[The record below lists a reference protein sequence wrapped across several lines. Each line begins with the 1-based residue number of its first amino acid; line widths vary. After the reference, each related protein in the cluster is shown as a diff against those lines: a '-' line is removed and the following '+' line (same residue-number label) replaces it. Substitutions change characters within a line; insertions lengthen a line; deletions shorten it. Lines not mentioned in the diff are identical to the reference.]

1 MTYTQRNFAA
11 HPVAVKPVS
20 LALQGGGS
28 HGAFT
33 WGVLDRLLEDGR
45 IEINAIS
52 GASAG
57 AMNAALLAYGLTVGG
72 RDGARQALA
81 DFWED
86 VSRRMPFLSA
96 AGHGAS
102 EFDIAAAAHSAA
114 LEHYILLT
122 RFFSPQQL
130 NPLDVNPLRELLADR
145 IDFERL
151 RRECGIE
158 LFIAATKVSTGT
170 AKLFRTAELTLDML
184 LASACIPTFH
194 RPVQIDGESYWDGGF
209 SSNPPLLPLV
219 RHTPTRDVI
228 LVLLNPCRR
237 RDSPTTA
244 AEIGHRMHEIALNS
258 AVYSELHGLAL
269 AKREAGRSL
278 FPFGRLERRLRRC
291 NMHLIASEHVM
302 SRLHSL
308 SRLNT
313 SSAFLSALRDE
324 GRLQAGA
331 WLDEHYRSVGSRSS
345 FDLMS
350 AVLR

>member
-1 MTYTQRNFAA
+1 MPNRQKNFAA
-11 HPVAVKPVS
+11 HRVPAKPVS

-45 IEINAIS
+45 IQINAIS

-57 AMNAALLAYGLTVGG
+57 AMNAVLLAYGLTIGG

-86 VSRRMPFLSA
+86 LSGKMPFMST
-96 AGHGAS
+96 S
-102 EFDIAAAAHSAA
+102 VQSAA
-114 LEHYILLT
+114 LDHYILLT
-122 RFFSPQQL
+122 RFFSPPQL
-130 NPLDVNPLRELLADR
+130 NPFDINPLRELLAGR
-145 IDFERL
+145 IDFQRL
-151 RRECGIE
+151 RRECDIE

-170 AKLFRTAELTLDML
+170 AKLFRTTELTLDML

-194 RPVQIDGESYWDGGF
+194 RPVEVGGESYWDGGF
-209 SSNPPLLPLV
+209 SSNPPLFPLV
-219 RHTPTRDVI
+219 QHTPTRDVI

-237 RDSPTTA
+237 PDLPTTA
-244 AEIGHRMHEIALNS
+244 AEIEHRMHEIALNS
-258 AVYSELHGLAL
+258 AVYSELQGLAL

-291 NMHLIASEHVM
+291 NVHLIASEQLM
-302 SRLHSL
+302 SRLQTV

-324 GRLQAGA
+324 GRLQASA
-331 WLDEHYRSVGSRSS
+331 WLDENYRSIGARSS

-350 AVLR
+350 AVLC